1 MPFCIGYP
9 FTFNFSP
16 FTIFIM
22 GKEKGEM
29 HFKLTQFMLHHIA
42 RCLHDTLLCSRFL
55 AFT

>member
-22 GKEKGEM
+22 GKEKRKM
-29 HFKLTQFMLHHIA
+29 HRSLHAMLTINNNAKQKYG
-42 RCLHDTLLCSRFL
+42 
-55 AFT
+55 